1 MVTIIYILVCIYL
14 SNYLGLPQWL
24 SDKELVSGAG
34 ASGDL
39 GSVPGLERSP
49 GGGHRNTLQDSCLE
63 KTMDRGA
70 WQARVSKSQTQ
81 LKCLST
87 HTCTSSCLINIS
99 SPYRVSSLRAWARY
113 VLLRIV
119 LPMPSKVPGTNFE
132 LFQSVVSYAKDPF
145 KNQL

>member
-24 SDKELVSGAG
+24 RDKELVSGAG

-39 GSVPGLERSP
+39 GSIPGLERSP
-49 GGGHRNTLQDSCLE
+49 GGGHSNTLQDPRLE
-63 KTMDRGA
+63 NTTDRGA
-70 WQARVSKSQTQ
+70 WQARVSESDT
-81 LKCLST
+81 LKCPST
-87 HTCTSSCLINIS
+87 HTCTSSCLIS
-99 SPYRVSSLRAWARY
+99 VSFPYRVSSLKAWARY

-132 LFQSVVSYAKDPF
+132 LLQSVVSYAKDPF